1 MAEKSKK
8 LKKYSFDLIVPKDFK
23 NAWIVVNAL
32 NPKSAKKKLMKET
45 SKLNERFMQVYEF
58 DPKKEKLKQP

>member
-1 MAEKSKK
+1 MEILMKT
-8 LKKYSFDLIVPKDFK
+8 KKYSFDVVVPKDFK
-23 NAWIVVNAL
+23 NAFIVVDAS

-58 DPKKEKLKQP
+58 DAAKEELIR

>member
-1 MAEKSKK
+1 MKT
-8 LKKYSFDLIVPKDFK
+8 KKYRIDLVVPKDFK
-23 NAWIVVNAL
+23 NAFIVVDAS

-58 DPKKEKLKQP
+58 DAAKEELIK

>member
-1 MAEKSKK
+1 MEILMKT
-8 LKKYSFDLIVPKDFK
+8 KKYSFDVVVPKDFK
-23 NAWIVVNAL
+23 NAFIVVDAS

-58 DPKKEKLKQP
+58 DAAKEELIK

>member
-1 MAEKSKK
+1 MKKKSKK
-8 LKKYSFDLIVPKDFK
+8 FKTYSFDLVVPKDFK
-23 NAWIVVNAL
+23 NAFIVVDAS

-58 DPKKEKLKQP
+58 DAKKEKLIK

>member
-1 MAEKSKK
+1 MKT
-8 LKKYSFDLIVPKDFK
+8 KKYSFDVVVPKDFK
-23 NAWIVVNAL
+23 NAFIVVDAR

-58 DPKKEKLKQP
+58 DAAKEELIK

>member
-1 MAEKSKK
+1 MKT
-8 LKKYSFDLIVPKDFK
+8 KKYSFDFVVPKNFK
-23 NAWIVVNAL
+23 NAFIVVDAS

-58 DPKKEKLKQP
+58 DAAKEELIK